1 MKIRLPGAED
11 RNPPLP
17 PPPPP
22 LTRINLARSGRI
34 KTTGARFHGS
44 SSAKFPGIRRITFR
58 WKIGTRG
65 RGPQNSR
72 PRSSAPRS
80 DYLSDTRYESE
91 ALATEDRG
99 TETGKIKGVT
109 RDKNCG
115 VDKHPLF
122 SLASPVPVIF
132 RRPSFVSALPPFPSP
147 RFPSASV
154 RKRASRVLARA
165 SQPARRACTYPWFT
179 SFLRISTGEIR
190 YRHFRVARISN
201 DHSQRLQGCR
211 KMCRRKLDPAAE
223 HCGKLVGKG
232 VEKSLSRKPSPA

>member
-1 MKIRLPGAED
+1 MKNRDA
-11 RNPPLP
+11 
-17 PPPPP
+17 
-22 LTRINLARSGRI
+22 
-34 KTTGARFHGS
+34 
-44 SSAKFPGIRRITFR
+44 
-58 WKIGTRG
+58 G

-132 RRPSFVSALPPFPSP
+132 RRPSFVSAPLCFPPRAFLRP
-147 RFPSASV
+147 V

-165 SQPARRACTYPWFT
+165 SQPGELALIPGSPRSSEFPRAKFAIDISEWHIYRMTTRR
-179 SFLRISTGEIR
+179 
-190 YRHFRVARISN
+190 
-201 DHSQRLQGCR
+201 GCR
-211 KMCRRKLDPAAE
+211 DAGKCAEGSWIQRRSIAA
-223 HCGKLVGKG
+223 
-232 VEKSLSRKPSPA
+232 SW